1 MKYWQVITLGFI
13 ITGIIYIGNLI
24 TLDYVSAPWF
34 WNPVWQAASIIVLL
48 SPTIITDILYKG
60 ELSKIML
67 RFTVGCFMFFSPFW
81 TAVFYELRGITWDHI
96 FTDGLGPLFF
106 DPESGHAIYLT
117 WYETIAVMAF
127 LLLIGLAIIWPS
139 KQDLLM
145 NPYYVNRFK
154 KVQRKKIEDIIDAAD
169 YEVMEEL
176 KHVLRESGVND
187 ADIEKFIKAGITSA
201 ADLLLTPAEE
211 LATKTGIPQ
220 GQISSVQ
227 DKAVKIWIKL

>member
-34 WNPVWQAASIIVLL
+34 WNPMWQPISIIILL
-48 SPTIITDILYKG
+48 SPVIISDLLYKG

-67 RFTVGCFMFFSPFW
+67 RYITGCFMFFSPFW
-81 TAVFYELRGITWDHI
+81 IAVFYELRGITWDHI

-106 DPESGHAIYLT
+106 DPNTGHAIYLT
-117 WYETIAVMAF
+117 WYETIVVMAF

-139 KQDLLM
+139 EQDLRM
-145 NPYYVNRFK
+145 NPYYIPRFK
-154 KVQRKKIEDIIDAAD
+154 KVQRKKIEAIIDAAD

-176 KHVLRESGVND
+176 KKILRESGLSD

-201 ADLLLTPAEE
+201 AELLLTPPEE
-211 LATKTGIPQ
+211 LSSKTGIPQ
-220 GQISSVQ
+220 AQITSVL
-227 DKAVKIWIKL
+227 DKAIKIWVQI